1 MNVVM
6 TTDGGF
12 VEIQGTAEGEPFSR
26 DAMNAM
32 LDLAAHGIQQLIIKQ
47 NEALSV

>member
-6 TTDGGF
+6 TGKGGF
-12 VEIQGTAEGEPFSR
+12 VEIQGTAEGEPFGR

-32 LDLAAHGIQQLIIKQ
+32 LDLAAHGIQQLIIEQ
-47 NEALSV
+47 NKALG